1 MSRLTT
7 TRWGALGIR
16 LGLLWF
22 LGSSATVRASEL
34 PPEEAPP
41 RWHIGAA
48 AGVGHAYG
56 LLGLQLQVR
65 RGQFAGFLSGGWPY
79 VPVAGGGIR
88 WYPSGDRGLVL
99 SLHGTHT
106 LEFEPIEPVTVIAL
120 TVGWRFRWE
129 PGDWKQEGH
138 GVFAELGV
146 GPAFFIY
153 EGEEGVSHG
162 FNALGPDGV
171 WLPDVALAV
180 GVEW

>member
-1 MSRLTT
+1 MSRTT
-7 TRWGALGIR
+7 AMRWGALGVQ
-16 LGLLWF
+16 LGLLGF
-22 LGSSATVRASEL
+22 LGSSATVWAAE
-34 PPEEAPP
+34 PP
-41 RWHIGAA
+41 REETGPGWHIGAA

-56 LLGLQLQVR
+56 VLGLQLQVR
-65 RGQFAGFLSGGWPY
+65 RGQFAGFLAAGLPD

-88 WYPSGDRGLVL
+88 WYPSGDRGPVF

-106 LEFEPIEPVTVIAL
+106 LEFEPIEPLTVLAL

-153 EGEEGVSHG
+153 RGENGVSHG
-162 FNALGPDGV
+162 FNALGPDGG

-180 GVEW
+180 GFEW